1 MHSRRSNDPTRSSIF
16 TAHSTVLMQKVNISL
31 PPLLNSKM
39 DDDQDKIQSEG
50 KRRKIRKGTR
60 SCWECKKR
68 KMRCVFADVGSPPAV
83 VAEQLVCIG
92 CQRRGTKCISQE
104 FEQVESKDKP
114 EKPTL
119 DRKGGRR
126 TNRHDRV
133 AKVEALLDQLITT
146 VRHDRAPVIVEEASE
161 TSETSTTL
169 NHGIPTPASIDS
181 GSSRSLS
188 LHKPSN
194 VRIYFMLP
202 ETNET
207 LTGFARIM
215 ARWKMEVN
223 TSNFLTPCT
232 QPCPRKKLSK

>member
-1 MHSRRSNDPTRSSIF
+1 MEE
-16 TAHSTVLMQKVNISL
+16 
-31 PPLLNSKM
+31 
-39 DDDQDKIQSEG
+39 DQDKTQSEA

-68 KMRCVFADVGSPPAV
+68 KMRCVFADVVSPTE
-83 VAEQLVCIG
+83 VAGEQPDCIG

-126 TNRHDRV
+126 TNRQDRV

-146 VRHDRAPVIVEEASE
+146 VRQDRAPLVVEEASE

-169 NHGIPTPASIDS
+169 NHGIPTPASIDP

-188 LHKPSN
+188 LQKPSN
-194 VRIYFMLP
+194 VRIYSVL
-202 ETNET
+202 
-207 LTGFARIM
+207 LTRVKRPLISMFTRIM
-215 ARWKMEVN
+215 ARWKMRVN
-223 TSNFLTPCT
+223 TSNFLTPYT
-232 QPCPRKKLSK
+232 KPCPRKQLSK